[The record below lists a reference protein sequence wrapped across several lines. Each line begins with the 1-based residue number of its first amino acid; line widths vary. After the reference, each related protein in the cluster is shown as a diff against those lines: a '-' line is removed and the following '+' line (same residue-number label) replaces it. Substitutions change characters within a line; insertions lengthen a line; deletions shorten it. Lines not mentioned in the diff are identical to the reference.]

1 MELRISARN
10 LTVSER
16 FREYATERAAKIQ
29 QLAQRSQELHIKVTR
44 HDHSRGATE
53 DQVELTVYEPRNVLR
68 AEARAE
74 DKFAA
79 FDLAFGKLLE
89 RLRRHNDKHN
99 DHRANGTNHRN
110 MGLSELAAD
119 DFAAIDLKPVDYQVL
134 TGESATSD
142 AEAEAIALADARA
155 AELGESPVIIRRKEF
170 KSEPITAEEALDR
183 MELVGHDFYLFRD
196 AESGKP
202 GVVYR
207 RKGWNYGV
215 ITLDS

>member
-16 FREYATERAAKIQ
+16 FREYATDRASKVS
-29 QLAQRSQELHIKVTR
+29 QLAQRSQELNIKVTR

-53 DQVELTVYEPRNVLR
+53 DQVELTVYEPGHVLR
-68 AEARAE
+68 AEARAT

-89 RLRRHNDKHN
+89 RLRRHNDKQN
-99 DHRANGTNHRN
+99 DHRANGTNQRN

-134 TGESATSD
+134 TGEAPAVTVEPQESGAVD
-142 AEAEAIALADARA
+142 
-155 AELGESPVIIRRKEF
+155 LGESPVIIRRKEF
-170 KSEPITAEEALDR
+170 SAEPMSAEEALDR

-202 GVVYR
+202 SVVYR
-207 RKGWNYGV
+207 RRGWNYGV
-215 ITLDS
+215 ISLDS

>member
-1 MELRISARN
+1 MELKISARN

-16 FREYATERAAKIQ
+16 FREYATERASKVS
-29 QLAQRSQELHIKVTR
+29 QLAKRSQELNIKVTR

-53 DQVELTVYEPRNVLR
+53 DQVELTVYEPGHVLR
-68 AEARAE
+68 AEARAT

-79 FDLAFGKLLE
+79 FDLAFGKLIE
-89 RLRRHNDKHN
+89 RLRRHNDKQH
-99 DHRANGTNHRN
+99 DHRANGTHQRN

-134 TGESATSD
+134 TGELPEVLPETSGPD
-142 AEAEAIALADARA
+142 F
-155 AELGESPVIIRRKEF
+155 GESPVIIRRKEF
-170 KSEPITAEEALDR
+170 AAEPMTAEDALDR

-202 GVVYR
+202 SVVYR
-207 RKGWNYGV
+207 RKGWSYGV